1 MLQMVAQ
8 GPRTL
13 LIFFKQVFR
22 ICFIAVY
29 FPHAAA
35 FAVAAFFPDE
45 AGHVLHRIAQEA
57 ADLVGEP
64 FFQAGPALQPGEH
77 RVHPLCDGIAKP
89 DKAILDV
96 WAAELLF

>member
-1 MLQMVAQ
+1 MLH
-8 GPRTL
+8 R
-13 LIFFKQVFR
+13 R
-22 ICFIAVY
+22 ILSTCRSICSCGL
-29 FPHAAA
+29 
-35 FAVAAFFPDE
+35 FPDE